1 MVAFVTS
8 LIITAA
14 MVGIFYLYAA
24 RRPADLAPSWGEA
37 MIWAA
42 FMFTFIFWI
51 YGVVP
56 HQFLT
61 WADNE
66 LNWRPD
72 KLLFG
77 PGDIVKPQ
85 AEGGWLPFT
94 LSYLILRDI
103 LVVILYNVLLG
114 LNLKMFIDWQVRGDK
129 LAKADAIVP
138 ASSYGRPLV
147 KEGAKA

>member
-1 MVAFVTS
+1 MVAFVVS
-8 LIITAA
+8 LLITAV
-14 MVGIFYLYAA
+14 MVGMFYGYAA
-24 RRPADLAPSWGEA
+24 RRPVELATSWGEA

-77 PGDIVKPQ
+77 PFDIVKPQ
-85 AEGGWLPFT
+85 AQGGWLPLT
-94 LSYLILRDI
+94 LTYLVLRDI
-103 LVVILYNVLLG
+103 LVVILYNILLG
-114 LNLKMFIDWQVRGDK
+114 LNLKMFIDWQTRGDK
-129 LAKADAIVP
+129 KAKKDAVVP
-138 ASSYGRPLV
+138 ASDYGRPLL
-147 KEGAKA
+147 KEGVKA

>member
-1 MVAFVTS
+1 MVAFVVS
-8 LIITAA
+8 LLITAV
-14 MVGIFYLYAA
+14 MVGIFYGYAA
-24 RRPADLAPSWGEA
+24 RRPAELGASWGEA
-37 MIWAA
+37 MIWSA

-77 PGDIVKPQ
+77 PFDIVKPQ
-85 AEGGWLPFT
+85 ASGGWLPFT
-94 LSYLILRDI
+94 LTYLVLRDI
-103 LVVILYNVLLG
+103 LVVILYNILLG
-114 LNLKMFIDWQVRGDK
+114 LNLKMFIDWQSRGDK
-129 LAKADAIVP
+129 KAKADAVVP
-138 ASSYGRPLV
+138 ASDYGRPLL

>member
-1 MVAFVTS
+1 MVAFVAS
-8 LIITAA
+8 LIVTVV
-14 MVGIFYLYAA
+14 MMGIFYWYAA

-37 MIWAA
+37 MIWATY
-42 FMFTFIFWI
+42 MFTFIFWI

-72 KLLFG
+72 KIIFG
-77 PGDIVKPQ
+77 IGDILKPQ
-85 AEGGWLPFT
+85 AFGGWLPFT
-94 LSYLILRDI
+94 LTYLVLRDVI
-103 LVVILYNVLLG
+103 AVVIYNILLG
-114 LNLKMFIDWQVRGDK
+114 LNVKMFLDWQNRGDK
-129 LAKADAIVP
+129 KAKADAVVP
-138 ASSYGRPLV
+138 ASDYGRPLL